1 MIFETM
7 LNSMIQ
13 AYGQI
18 GLLVVMI
25 VQTIIA
31 PIPSEALLIFSGA
44 IGIKIIDIVIFGGLG
59 TIIGSIIAFYI
70 AKIGGKPIITKLIGS
85 KWIGRVDN
93 WVERN
98 GTKAILFTRLI
109 PIIPFDLISY
119 MAGIT
124 KLRFRNYLFA
134 TVVGAFPR
142 VLMLALIGFYA
153 KGLLSFLGIGLEI
166 TLTIGIIGFIV
177 LAYLDN
183 KGYVDLLSSSIVKKV
198 INRKMK

>member
-124 KLRFRNYLFA
+124 KLKFRNYLFA

>member
-70 AKIGGKPIITKLIGS
+70 AKVGGKPIITKLIGS

-124 KLRFRNYLFA
+124 KLKFRNYLFA